1 VEATSVLSSPQRSI
15 ITDRPRVDVI
25 GDVWVMTTTCL
36 DILANVCVE
45 KETYMGNDASLVYQ
59 KQLLIG

>member
-1 VEATSVLSSPQRSI
+1 MEATSVLSSPQRSI
-15 ITDRPRVDVI
+15 ITDRPCVDVI

-45 KETYMGNDASLVYQ
+45 KETYMGNDASLVYTSSC
-59 KQLLIG
+59 

>member
-1 VEATSVLSSPQRSI
+1 VLSSPQRSI
-15 ITDRPRVDVI
+15 ITDGPRVDVI

-45 KETYMGNDASLVYQ
+45 KETYMGNDASLVYTSSC
-59 KQLLIG
+59 